1 LGIFGAVM
9 AFFSGVLMAVQ
20 GSMNAGLGKHV
31 GVIRATLVVHLVG
44 SLVALVLVFLPF
56 LRTPMSR
63 KWLEVSWVYYL
74 GGILGV
80 GIIYLV
86 AVSIPKLGVAVA
98 TTLIIVGQ
106 VGTALIIDHLGLFGL
121 LRVQFTWQKGIGV
134 LLLAAGALLLL
145 KK

>member
-1 LGIFGAVM
+1 M

>member
-1 LGIFGAVM
+1 
-9 AFFSGVLMAVQ
+9 
-20 GSMNAGLGKHV
+20 MNAGLGKHV

>member
-1 LGIFGAVM
+1 MGIFGAVM